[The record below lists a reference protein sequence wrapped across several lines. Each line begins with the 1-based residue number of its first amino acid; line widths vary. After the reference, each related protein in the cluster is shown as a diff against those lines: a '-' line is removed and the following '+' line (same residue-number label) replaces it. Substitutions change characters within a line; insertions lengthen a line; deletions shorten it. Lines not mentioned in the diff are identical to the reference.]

1 MKKTYS
7 NPVATYIE
15 INAELDCLQS
25 SLESSVENL
34 NTISFNDLKNL

>member
-15 INAELDCLQS
+15 INAELDCLS
-25 SLESSVENL
+25 GSNEGSLENL
-34 NTISFNDLKNL
+34 NTVSFNDLKNL